1 MKDIKKEFIVT
12 GATGGLSSS
21 IMNLVDW
28 KAERELYGLDI
39 KKYTPYMDEFQETSI
54 VPAYVNVSYQRYM
67 EE

>member
-39 KKYTPYMDEFQETSI
+39 KKYTPYMDGFQETSI
-54 VPAYVNVSYQRYM
+54 VPAYVNVSYQRYI